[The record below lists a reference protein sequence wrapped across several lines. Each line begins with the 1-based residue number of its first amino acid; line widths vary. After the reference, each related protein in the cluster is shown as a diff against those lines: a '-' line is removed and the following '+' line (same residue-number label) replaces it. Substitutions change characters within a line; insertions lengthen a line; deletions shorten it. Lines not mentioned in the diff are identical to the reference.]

1 MSFSYVGKAVR
12 LNRILRGGKA
22 VVFAFDHG
30 VEHGPKD
37 FPPEH
42 VDPKAILKKV
52 VEAGVDAVMIMPGMA
67 HLTHEIWANR
77 TALIVKITGKTNL
90 RPEEQR
96 LLQSTFGYVE
106 DAVALGADAVA
117 ATVYWGAPLRMPC

>member
-1 MSFSYVGKAVR
+1 VGKAVR
-12 LNRILRGGKA
+12 LNRILRDGKA

-42 VDPKAILKKV
+42 VDPKVILKKV

-77 TALIVKITGKTNL
+77 TALIVKNH
-90 RPEEQR
+90 R
-96 LLQSTFGYVE
+96 
-106 DAVALGADAVA
+106 
-117 ATVYWGAPLRMPC
+117 